1 MEGMSILIQLHSLR
15 GHGKSE
21 FVRRIA
27 MTGFWVFMFIMCL
40 LTPVMM
46 IGFGKYFMKG
56 GPKQINDAFGYRT
69 RRSVKN
75 QETWRFAHQYS
86 GKIWLYGGWA
96 LLPISIAT
104 MLFVHG
110 KSVDM
115 IGVAGLIIA
124 IAQIVVMICAIPL
137 TEAAL
142 KRNFDELG
150 RYR

>member
-56 GPKQINDAFGYRT
+56 GPKQINWGVWISDEKIHEKSGDLDVCA
-69 RRSVKN
+69 SV
-75 QETWRFAHQYS
+75 
-86 GKIWLYGGWA
+86 
-96 LLPISIAT
+96 
-104 MLFVHG
+104 
-110 KSVDM
+110 
-115 IGVAGLIIA
+115 
-124 IAQIVVMICAIPL
+124 
-137 TEAAL
+137 
-142 KRNFDELG
+142 
-150 RYR
+150 